1 MKFELL
7 IDKLKQLNLPPDQY
21 AVISSGVLAVRGIRA
36 ANDLDLVV
44 TDSLWKQLTQKY
56 QQEKTKHRPVIR
68 PDPDIE
74 ILGPAYDPDHDLF
87 ESDRLVRQAELI
99 DNIPYIPLETTKLIK
114 QKMGRAKDLRDI
126 KLINQYQKNHS

>member
-21 AVISSGVLAVRGIRA
+21 AVISSGVLAVRGIRE

-44 TDSLWKQLTQKY
+44 TNSLWKLLTQRY
-56 QQEKTKHRPVIR
+56 QTERTKHRPVIR

-114 QKMGRAKDLRDI
+114 QKMGRTKDLRDI
-126 KLINQYQKNHS
+126 KLINQYQKNRS

>member
-1 MKFELL
+1 MKFKLL
-7 IDKLKQLNLPPDQY
+7 IDKLKQLNLPSGQF

-56 QQEKTKHRPVIR
+56 QTEKTKHRPVIR

-126 KLINQYQKNHS
+126 KLINQYQKNRS

>member
-7 IDKLKQLNLPPDQY
+7 IDKLKQLSLPPDQY
-21 AVISSGVLAVRGIRA
+21 AVISSGVLAVRGIRKA
-36 ANDLDLVV
+36 DDLDLVV

-74 ILGPAYDPDHDLF
+74 ILGPAYDSDHDLF
-87 ESDRLVRQAELI
+87 DR
-99 DNIPYIPLETTKLIK
+99 T
-114 QKMGRAKDLRDI
+114 G
-126 KLINQYQKNHS
+126 